1 MPDFNDLITAS
12 KKMSERMKEM
22 QEALKKIQV
31 EGVAGTGTVSVKVIM
46 NGEGELQK
54 VTLGDS
60 ILKESKEIIED
71 LILSAVSKAVTQLRQ
86 KKNDEI
92 SKITGGIDLPPGF
105 KLPF

>member
-12 KKMSERMKEM
+12 KKMSERMKET

-31 EGVAGTGTVSVKVIM
+31 EGVAGTGSVSVKVIM

-60 ILKESKEIIED
+60 ILKESK
-71 LILSAVSKAVTQLRQ
+71 
-86 KKNDEI
+86 
-92 SKITGGIDLPPGF
+92 
-105 KLPF
+105 